1 MESSLYIVHGYMAF
15 DFFLEK
21 DTFEVLL
28 FFGKKIFVW
37 FLIFLETDICEVVDF
52 FGKIYL

>member
-1 MESSLYIVHGYMAF
+1 MAF

-28 FFGKKIFVW
+28 FFGKKYLCG
-37 FLIFLETDICEVVDF
+37 FLF
-52 FGKIYL
+52 F